1 MDAVGADE
9 ELEQEP
15 EGEQARLQPQTPL
28 GAGEEDDRITSAQV
42 QPLFDALSEA
52 SDDELQ
58 QERLEEDVQQQE
70 KQLQE
75 AMATLPI
82 GTRAERRDK
91 RREAKTAQ
99 PEHNAFAEYEQDEEY
114 R

>member
-1 MDAVGADE
+1 
-9 ELEQEP
+9 
-15 EGEQARLQPQTPL
+15 
-28 GAGEEDDRITSAQV
+28 
-42 QPLFDALSEA
+42 
-52 SDDELQ
+52 
-58 QERLEEDVQQQE
+58 
-70 KQLQE
+70 
-75 AMATLPI
+75 MATLPI